1 MARLARVV
9 LPGVVHHITQ
19 RGVRSM
25 NIFSTDD
32 DRKEYL
38 SLLKEQADKANLQIT
53 GYCLMNNHVH
63 LLVIPSS
70 EQSLRRGV
78 GEAHRFYTR

>member
-1 MARLARVV
+1 
-9 LPGVVHHITQ
+9 
-19 RGVRSM
+19 
-25 NIFSTDD
+25 TDD

-63 LLVIPSS
+63 LLAIPSS
-70 EQSLRRGV
+70 EQRGAFFLV
-78 GEAHRFYTR
+78 LWMSSISWQQLDMWREIP